1 MAKALVN
8 GVEYSFVDIRVR
20 IGVTEIVGI
29 TAIEYNITQE
39 KENIYGAGEQPV
51 SRGRGA
57 KEYEG
62 SMTLLMSELEL
73 LRAVAVDGDITNLLP
88 FDLQVSYVPTGDPTK
103 LTNHTLQN
111 CEFMENPSG
120 GSQGDTSL
128 PQDIPFIWAGFKK
141 T

>member
-57 KEYEG
+57 
-62 SMTLLMSELEL
+62 
-73 LRAVAVDGDITNLLP
+73 
-88 FDLQVSYVPTGDPTK
+88 
-103 LTNHTLQN
+103 
-111 CEFMENPSG
+111 
-120 GSQGDTSL
+120 
-128 PQDIPFIWAGFKK
+128 
-141 T
+141 